1 MNIADHVRLA
11 ADRSPDAAAILFE
24 GRAVTYR
31 QLDTDSTRLAAALVR
46 LGARPGDRVAL
57 FLPNIPEFATTYLA
71 AQKFGGV
78 AVSANA
84 LLKTDELSYVL
95 RDSGATVLFTTAEL
109 FPVIAPLTGA
119 AGGPRYVVSC
129 EETLAGRPT
138 LAGLLA
144 RGGTEFR
151 ALSMGPS
158 APAAILYTSGTSGRP
173 KGATLTHG
181 NVVSNS
187 RATNHCVGSGPGDRH
202 LLFLPL
208 THCFGQNFIMNAAFA
223 SAGAVVLQRRF
234 DEATTPA
241 LVRDCAVTHF
251 YGVPAVYISLLNAGA
266 TPEDLAPA
274 RYYFSA
280 AAPMPLDV
288 ARRWQQ
294 RFHRV
299 IHEGYGATEVSPL
312 ATYNHDPARRPGS
325 VGTPVPGVEVR
336 VTDAQ
341 GRGLPPGTPG
351 EVCVRGPNVMAG
363 YWGRPEEAAR
373 ALRGGWFHT
382 GDVGYSDEDNYLY
395 IVDRLTDVI
404 NSAGYKVWPREVE
417 EVLYRH
423 AAVRE
428 CAVTGEADPVKGEVV
443 VAHVALRP
451 GASAAAE
458 DLMDHCRDLLAA
470 YKVPRRVSL
479 VADLPKNASG
489 KMLKRLLWAGA
500 AEESAPSCQDPCS
513 R

>member
-1 MNIADHVRLA
+1 MNIADPVRLA

-31 QLDTDSTRLAAALVR
+31 ELDSDSTRLAHALVR
-46 LGARPGDRVAL
+46 LGAQPGDRVAL

-71 AQKFGGV
+71 VQKLGGI

-95 RDSGATVLFTTAEL
+95 RDSGATVLFTTAEQS
-109 FPVIAPLTGA
+109 PVIAPLTGA
-119 AGGPRYVVSC
+119 AGGPPYVVSC
-129 EETLAGRPT
+129 EGEIAGRPT

-144 RGGTEFR
+144 QGETAFR
-151 ALSMGPS
+151 TLSMEPA
-158 APAAILYTSGTSGRP
+158 APAAILYTSGTAGKP

-181 NVVSNS
+181 NVVSNC
-187 RATNHCVGSGPGDRH
+187 RATNHCVGSRPGDRH

-223 SAGAVVLQRRF
+223 SAGAMVLQRRF
-234 DEATTPA
+234 DVANTPA

-266 TPEDLAPA
+266 TPDDLAPA

-280 AAPMPLDV
+280 AAPLPLDV
-288 ARRWQQ
+288 ARRWQR
-294 RFHRV
+294 RFHRAL
-299 IHEGYGATEVSPL
+299 HEGYGATEVSPL
-312 ATYNHDPARRPGS
+312 ASYNHDSAQRPGS
-325 VGTPVPGVEVR
+325 VGTAVPGVEIR
-336 VTDAQ
+336 VTDAR
-341 GRGLPPGTPG
+341 GRGLPHGAPG

-363 YWGRPEEAAR
+363 YWDRPEETAR
-373 ALRGGWFHT
+373 AVRGGWFHT
-382 GDVGYSDEDNYLY
+382 GDVGYTDDDNYLY
-395 IVDRLTDVI
+395 IVDRLTDAI

-428 CAVTGEADPVKGEVV
+428 CAVAGEADPVKGEVV

-451 GASAAAE
+451 GTSAGAE
-458 DLMDHCRDLLAA
+458 DLIAHCRALLAA
-470 YKVPRRVSL
+470 YKVPRRVNL
-479 VADLPKNASG
+479 VADLPRNASG
-489 KMLKRLLWAGA
+489 KVLRRVLRAGA
-500 AEESAPSCQDPCS
+500 AEESAPGCQG